1 MAAVR
6 ASPLGAVASRANPR
20 ARASSMVGGRPRVVV
35 AIARPR
41 ASNRRRVASASADA
55 SSSSGALAVSYRTD
69 ADGAVVYRFGG
80 EGDDD
85 DDDDASRRAR
95 GEGEDER
102 GSSDFEILRAADGSV
117 MFRFADAAAD
127 ASAAVNNVVTR
138 VEDDVAATATATAA
152 AAAAA
157 TATATTKSLRNGVH
171 HANAVV
177 WGPVTTATTTT
188 TTVGEK
194 AEERQKISAGKTAAA
209 GAVAAPPPARPPPRG
224 GGSADALR
232 PLPPALRRMSELGVR
247 TVLDGV
253 ESAFET
259 VRRVL
264 SSRRFPF
271 VRRSSYD
278 RVRVV
283 NFIP

>member
-138 VEDDVAATATATAA
+138 VEDDVAATATATATA

-157 TATATTKSLRNGVH
+157 A
-171 HANAVV
+171 
-177 WGPVTTATTTT
+177 TATTTT

-194 AEERQKISAGKTAAA
+194 AEERQKISAGKTAAAGAAAA

>member
-6 ASPLGAVASRANPR
+6 VSPLGAVASRANPR

-138 VEDDVAATATATAA
+138 VEDDVAATATATATA

-157 TATATTKSLRNGVH
+157 A
-171 HANAVV
+171 
-177 WGPVTTATTTT
+177 TATTTT

-194 AEERQKISAGKTAAA
+194 AEERQKISAGKTAAAGAAAA

>member
-138 VEDDVAATATATAA
+138 VEDDVAATATATATAA

-157 TATATTKSLRNGVH
+157 TATA
-171 HANAVV
+171 AAAAAA
-177 WGPVTTATTTT
+177 TATTTT

>member
-157 TATATTKSLRNGVH
+157 TATTTTTKSLRNGVH

-177 WGPVTTATTTT
+177 REPVT

-271 VRRSSYD
+271 VRRSPYD

>member
-80 EGDDD
+80 DGDDD
-85 DDDDASRRAR
+85 DDEVLKERRSPRER
-95 GEGEDER
+95 GRMGTSHEDER

-138 VEDDVAATATATAA
+138 VEDDVAATSTATATAA

-157 TATATTKSLRNGVH
+157 
-171 HANAVV
+171 
-177 WGPVTTATTTT
+177 TATTTT

-194 AEERQKISAGKTAAA
+194 AEERQKISAGKTAAAGAAAA

>member
-80 EGDDD
+80 DGDDD
-85 DDDDASRRAR
+85 DDEVLKERRSPRER
-95 GEGEDER
+95 GRMGTSHEDER

-138 VEDDVAATATATAA
+138 VEDDVAATATATATA

-157 TATATTKSLRNGVH
+157 A
-171 HANAVV
+171 
-177 WGPVTTATTTT
+177 TATTTT

>member
-138 VEDDVAATATATAA
+138 VEDDVAATATAA

-157 TATATTKSLRNGVH
+157 TATATTKSLRNGVY

-177 WGPVTTATTTT
+177 REPVTTRTTTAADGSRGRNDGAWAIPTSPTTTT
-188 TTVGEK
+188 PTRASPRT
-194 AEERQKISAGKTAAA
+194 EETRRRTETNERRTSS
-209 GAVAAPPPARPPPRG
+209 PRG
-224 GGSADALR
+224 
-232 PLPPALRRMSELGVR
+232 
-247 TVLDGV
+247 
-253 ESAFET
+253 
-259 VRRVL
+259 
-264 SSRRFPF
+264 SRCPRG
-271 VRRSSYD
+271 
-278 RVRVV
+278 
-283 NFIP
+283 